1 MDVGL
6 FFGSFNPIHNGHV
19 AIAQYMLSHTG
30 LAEVWFVVSPQN
42 PLKPIG
48 ELAEDTL
55 RLEMVRQTVASIN
68 PNLRVCSVEFK
79 MPRPSFT
86 IDTLKR
92 LQEMHPSYRF
102 TVLMGADSL
111 ATITQWK
118 DYQAL
123 TNGYNIFVYPRPGVA
138 IEEHLKLYSRVK
150 EVDAPILPISSTL
163 VRDLVRVGKDIAHL
177 VPVVT
182 AQFIKSN
189 AMYQTK
195 QG

>member
-68 PNLRVCSVEFK
+68 PNLRVCSAEFK

-86 IDTLKR
+86 INTLKR

-123 TNGYNIFVYPRPGVA
+123 TAGYNIFVYPRPGVDIA
-138 IEEHLKLYSRVK
+138 EPLKLYSRVK

-163 VRDLVRVGKDIAHL
+163 VRNLVIAGKDIAHL

>member
-123 TNGYNIFVYPRPGVA
+123 TAGYNIFVYPRPGVD

-163 VRDLVRVGKDIAHL
+163 VRNLVRAGKDISHL